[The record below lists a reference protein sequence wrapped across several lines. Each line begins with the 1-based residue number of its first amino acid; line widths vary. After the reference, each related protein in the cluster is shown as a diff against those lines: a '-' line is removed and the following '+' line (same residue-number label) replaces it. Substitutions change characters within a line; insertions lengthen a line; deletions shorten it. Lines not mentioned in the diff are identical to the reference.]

1 MSVSNDEPQANTP
14 QSARQPEVSDEMVE
28 AACAAFEQAQQW
40 LVASARAYPVREVM
54 RRALEAAL
62 AVRCKQDEPSGGE
75 DSSGR

>member
-1 MSVSNDEPQANTP
+1 MLPQASTP

-40 LVASARAYPVREVM
+40 LAASARAYPVREVM

-62 AVRCKQDEPSGGE
+62 AVRGKQDEPSGGE